1 VKPIAFQG
9 KDEFPLHRVELFN
22 WVISAILTFA
32 VGLKF
37 PFFIAKSVFIGCLI
51 ANISF
56 LFLKKDLVNFLQG
69 KLLQSGKVNKA
80 KRIFYVKY
88 YVRLAIIALILYVLI
103 SRRIAHPLGLLVGLS
118 VVVLSISITVV
129 SVVKKFYFNAKE
141 E

>member
-1 VKPIAFQG
+1 MKPIAFQG